1 MSLIQF
7 IAVILVSIY
16 NYHTGGIAG
25 VFKGFA
31 IMALFIV
38 GIIAIKIAFAVA
50 VATSR

>member
-1 MSLIQF
+1 MSMIQF
-7 IAVILVSIY
+7 IAVILLSIY

-31 IMALFIV
+31 VMALCALGV
-38 GIIAIKIAFAVA
+38 IALKIAFAVA